1 MKILLRIRS
10 ARHTGQGRHT
20 GFGLQSLSNTN
31 GNSAFSLG
39 GPPTLLAPN
48 GQVAIL

>member
-1 MKILLRIRS
+1 L
-10 ARHTGQGRHT
+10 T
-20 GFGLQSLSNTN
+20 NTN

-48 GQVAIL
+48 GQVSLLQNSLFFFTDEKAK